1 MNRLWRASHLAN
13 KLGTVTVPAS
23 TVDFGLLNCI
33 HLPVQQLTSLRAFS
47 AVTSPQPTLIRDF
60 AIIGMCKMMQ
70 MLPVQ
75 SEKHQVMQKCW
86 NQRLSR
92 QSHIALHLIWG

>member
-1 MNRLWRASHLAN
+1 MLGTAMNRLWRAAHLAN
-13 KLGTVTVPAS
+13 KLGTVSVPAS
-23 TVDFGLLNCI
+23 TLDFELLNCI

-60 AIIGMCKMMQ
+60 AIIGMRKMMP

-75 SEKHQVMQKCW
+75 SEKHQEMHDCC
-86 NQRLSR
+86 
-92 QSHIALHLIWG
+92 I